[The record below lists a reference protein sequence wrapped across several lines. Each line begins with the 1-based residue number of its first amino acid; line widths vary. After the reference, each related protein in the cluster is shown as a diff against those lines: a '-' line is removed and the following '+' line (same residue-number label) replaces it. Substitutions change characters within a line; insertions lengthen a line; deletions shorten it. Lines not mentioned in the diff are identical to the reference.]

1 MLKKPYI
8 KIFFSCR
15 IYVVEGR
22 REGGE
27 ARRMGGGKDGRREG
41 WRRGQGGSR
50 EERRVGGAK
59 GGGEEERDDALISI
73 LDNEYPHKC
82 SR

>member
-1 MLKKPYI
+1 
-8 KIFFSCR
+8 
-15 IYVVEGR
+15 
-22 REGGE
+22 
-27 ARRMGGGKDGRREG
+27 MGGGKDGRREG

-73 LDNEYPHKC
+73 QDNEYPHKC